1 MNNCAIDNLTLYTL
15 HVAASVGRD
24 PFAFVS
30 SISPFPLFFLLI
42 ALPSPPL
49 DLRKRHGAKKAVQ
62 LSLSAVTK
70 RVESD
75 SNRVPITPSPSK
87 LLLSRSFSRTTSMID
102 RP

>member
-49 DLRKRHGAKKAVQ
+49 DICGNDTEQKK
-62 LSLSAVTK
+62 LC
-70 RVESD
+70 
-75 SNRVPITPSPSK
+75 NSPY
-87 LLLSRSFSRTTSMID
+87 RR
-102 RP
+102 